1 MTITYNKKFPANKY
15 LSSGGPRDQQRRQAQ
30 EFRGTSITVPNVDQ
44 MELIV
49 SLKAQVELLKRQAT
63 TKGLTGE
70 QVDEEIIKAVKEE
83 TAKHR
88 KYVKDLKKIVKK
100 YEETVRT
107 LENDVIQLKG
117 SIENKDVLIEQ
128 LKQIKVVAPAEKFD
142 TDTDTDTVA
151 DYDEV
156 EIDPVFIDPIE
167 KDFEPLEEHLD
178 IDTTLTVTKKGM
190 NEKVGKLKALLGKM

>member
-1 MTITYNKKFPANKY
+1 MYVY
-15 LSSGGPRDQQRRQAQ
+15 L
-30 EFRGTSITVPNVDQ
+30 
-44 MELIV
+44 
-49 SLKAQVELLKRQAT
+49 
-63 TKGLTGE
+63 
-70 QVDEEIIKAVKEE
+70 KAVKEE

-100 YEETVRT
+100 HEETIRT

-128 LKQIKVVAPAEKFD
+128 LKQIKVVAPAEKS
-142 TDTDTDTVA
+142 DTVT

-178 IDTTLTVTKKGM
+178 IDTTLTVAKKGM
-190 NEKVGKLKALLGKM
+190 NEKVMKLKEMLGKM